1 MDRRTFLTTTCAG
14 TAALSGCLSSLPWTS
29 GGNTPLP
36 EVPGGSWTQHG
47 ADAANTF
54 APDVAAPSRASHAWT
69 SAAFTRWDPVIADGT
84 IYTTNFDPSHD
95 GSAIA
100 LDAQDG
106 TERWRTTL
114 DREGRHG
121 RALVDGRFVVAHDS
135 GLVALDRQGGGV
147 DWERSVEGLETSFAE
162 LLAVDRST
170 GTIVVPYADGLK
182 AFGAT
187 DGQRRWKAPELPGQR
202 VTPAIADGTVYAVG
216 SVDGAAT
223 LAALALADGSVRW
236 TRSLDGRS
244 PSAPVVTDRGV
255 LVVDDRTLVVHD
267 RETGDRR
274 GERHSFDYDGT
285 TFDATVATDGTT
297 AFVTSDDG
305 LTAVDIADGTTRW
318 EYDEWVYTAGC
329 SVGTETVVAMADR
342 GEYTDRTITA
352 FDRET
357 GEARWD
363 YVMDDFHTPSIPPIL
378 ADGAVFFATSS
389 SDGLVAIGDVPE

>member
-1 MDRRTFLTTTCAG
+1 MSVLASVDERGEHATARGPRRLLDTARSRRRQHVRPGRCRALAG
-14 TAALSGCLSSLPWTS
+14 EPRLDIGGVHALG
-29 GGNTPLP
+29 
-36 EVPGGSWTQHG
+36 
-47 ADAANTF
+47 
-54 APDVAAPSRASHAWT
+54 PSYRRRDDLHHEL
-69 SAAFTRWDPVIADGT
+69 RPQ
-84 IYTTNFDPSHD
+84 PRRR
-95 GSAIA
+95 AIA

>member
-14 TAALSGCLSSLPWTS
+14 TAALSGCLSALPWTS

-54 APDVAAPSRASHAWT
+54 APAVSAPSRAAFAWT
-69 SAAFTRWDPVIADGT
+69 SSAFTRWDPVIADGT
-84 IYTTNFDPSHD
+84 IYTTNFDPSND

-106 TERWRTTL
+106 TEQWRTTL
-114 DREGRHG
+114 GREGRHG

-135 GLVALDRQGGGV
+135 GLVALDRQEGGV
-147 DWERSVEGLETSFAE
+147 DWERSVEGIDTSLAQ
-162 LLAVDRST
+162 LLAVEAS

-187 DGQRRWKAPELPGQR
+187 DGERRWKTPELPGQR

-216 SVDGAAT
+216 SVDGADT

-236 TRSLDGRS
+236 TRSLDGRA
-244 PSAPVVTDRGV
+244 PSAPVVTDRGL

-274 GERHSFDYDGT
+274 SERHSFDYDGT

-318 EYDEWVYTAGC
+318 HYDEWVYTDGC
-329 SVGTETVVAMADR
+329 SVGTETVVAMADG
-342 GEYTDRTITA
+342 GESTDRTITA

-363 YVMDDFHTPSIPPIL
+363 YVMDGFHTPSIGPIL